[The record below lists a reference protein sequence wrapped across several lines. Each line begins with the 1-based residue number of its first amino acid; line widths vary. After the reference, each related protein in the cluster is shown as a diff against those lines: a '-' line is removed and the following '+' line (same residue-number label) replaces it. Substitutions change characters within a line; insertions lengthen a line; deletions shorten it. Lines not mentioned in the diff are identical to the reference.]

1 MFILQNAPSAALEL
15 AGVTLSAM
23 EVDNQTAKFDLTL
36 SMREEAEEYLSGTLE
51 YNTDLF
57 DEGTIERLA
66 GHFEVLLEGIVKTP
80 HQRID
85 ELPLLSSWE
94 RAQVLEGWNSTA
106 EFYRQD
112 KCIHELFEEQV
123 GRTPEAVAVEFEGE
137 QLTYA
142 ELNVRSNQLAR
153 HLRRQGVAAESLVGI
168 CVERSLAM
176 VVGLLG
182 VMKAGAAYVPLDPL
196 YPRPRLAYML
206 ADAQVAVLLTQAELV
221 SELPAG
227 DLKVVCLEADWETIS
242 QESEESPGLLATAA
256 NLAYTIYTS
265 GSTGQPK
272 GVQISHRAV
281 VNFLTSM
288 REEPGITSADRLLS
302 VTTLSFDIAALELYL
317 PLVTGARLVIV
328 SRETAVDGRELA
340 RRMQE
345 CQATMMQATPA
356 TWRLLLEAQWSG
368 QEGLKILCGGEA
380 LSGKLAGRLLARGA
394 LLWNLYGPTETTI
407 WSALKRVEKIER
419 GIVEIGRP
427 IANTQ
432 IYILDGQGQPAPVG
446 VPGEL
451 YIGGDGLARGYLHR
465 ADLSAEKFVPHPFS
479 SQAGKRLY
487 RTGDRARYLAD
498 GEVEFLG
505 RVDHQVK
512 LRGHRIEL
520 GEIEAALARHPSVGE
535 AIVVAREEADG
546 DQRLVAYVVTA
557 QAAEAVAEETP
568 ETAQQQAEVTSQWQM
583 AWDEAYAQPSA
594 SAEPTLNLAGWNS
607 SYTGQP
613 IPADEMREWVEQT
626 VARILKLHPH
636 RLLEIGCGTGLLL
649 TRVAPHCQQYC
660 ATDFS
665 ANVLRYVNQLLV
677 TQNLSQVTLLERSAD
692 NFTGLQADGFDTVVL
707 NSVIQYFPDVNYL
720 LKVLEGVVKTM
731 NAGGHIFL
739 GDVRSLPSLEAL
751 HTSIQIHNA
760 APTLSISQLRQQI
773 QRSILQEEELVV
785 APAFFH
791 ALQHHLPNIT
801 EVQVQHKRGRYHN
814 ELSRFR
820 YDVLLTIKGEEVPG
834 RDNYP
839 TLDWEQQ
846 NLSLPAVQAL
856 LARNKPEVLHLTN
869 VPNARCQ
876 AEQKLVALLATLS
889 ADATAADLRAAL
901 PQSPEGGGV
910 DPEDFWAL
918 NDSLPYAVEVIW
930 NQSSNGGWYDVVFK
944 LRASSSRQR
953 IDSATAL
960 DQTKRSELKP
970 WSSYVNNPLQSK
982 FASRLVPQLRSYL
995 EEELPSYMIPS
1006 AFILLQEMPLTPN
1019 GKVDRQQLAQL
1030 EVGIPL
1036 VEESYV

>member
-1 MFILQNAPSAALEL
+1 
-15 AGVTLSAM
+15 
-23 EVDNQTAKFDLTL
+23 
-36 SMREEAEEYLSGTLE
+36 
-51 YNTDLF
+51 
-57 DEGTIERLA
+57 
-66 GHFEVLLEGIVKTP
+66 
-80 HQRID
+80 
-85 ELPLLSSWE
+85 
-94 RAQVLEGWNSTA
+94 
-106 EFYRQD
+106 
-112 KCIHELFEEQV
+112 
-123 GRTPEAVAVEFEGE
+123 
-137 QLTYA
+137 
-142 ELNVRSNQLAR
+142 
-153 HLRRQGVAAESLVGI
+153 
-168 CVERSLAM
+168 
-176 VVGLLG
+176 
-182 VMKAGAAYVPLDPL
+182 
-196 YPRPRLAYML
+196 
-206 ADAQVAVLLTQAELV
+206 
-221 SELPAG
+221 
-227 DLKVVCLEADWETIS
+227 
-242 QESEESPGLLATAA
+242 
-256 NLAYTIYTS
+256 
-265 GSTGQPK
+265 
-272 GVQISHRAV
+272 
-281 VNFLTSM
+281 
-288 REEPGITSADRLLS
+288 
-302 VTTLSFDIAALELYL
+302 
-317 PLVTGARLVIV
+317 
-328 SRETAVDGRELA
+328 
-340 RRMQE
+340 
-345 CQATMMQATPA
+345 
-356 TWRLLLEAQWSG
+356 
-368 QEGLKILCGGEA
+368 
-380 LSGKLAGRLLARGA
+380 
-394 LLWNLYGPTETTI
+394 
-407 WSALKRVEKIER
+407 
-419 GIVEIGRP
+419 
-427 IANTQ
+427 
-432 IYILDGQGQPAPVG
+432 
-446 VPGEL
+446 
-451 YIGGDGLARGYLHR
+451 
-465 ADLSAEKFVPHPFS
+465 
-479 SQAGKRLY
+479 
-487 RTGDRARYLAD
+487 
-498 GEVEFLG
+498 
-505 RVDHQVK
+505 
-512 LRGHRIEL
+512 
-520 GEIEAALARHPSVGE
+520 
-535 AIVVAREEADG
+535 
-546 DQRLVAYVVTA
+546 
-557 QAAEAVAEETP
+557 
-568 ETAQQQAEVTSQWQM
+568 
-583 AWDEAYAQPSA
+583 
-594 SAEPTLNLAGWNS
+594 
-607 SYTGQP
+607 
-613 IPADEMREWVEQT
+613 MREWVEQT

-1036 VEESYV
+1036 VEESYVAPRNQIEEVIAAIWAEILGLQKVGVQSNFFELGGHSLRATQVISRLHKTFGVELPLRSLFESPTVAGLSEKIAAANEEEPAEQIAPITKVSRDGNKFALSFAQQRLWFLHQLQSEDAAYNVPMAVRLSGPLEVTAFERTLTEIVRRHEVLRTTFTEVDGQPVQVINPAPGQVALSIIDLTHLQEDKREAEAKRMITVEARRSFDLRQGPILSACLLRLTEQEHVAVLTVHHIAIDAWSLGLLKHEVVALYAAYAQGRSSPLPELSIQYVDFAGWQKQWLQGQTLDAQLGYWKKQLAGAPAALDLPTDRPRPAVQTQRGAQKSMWLSTDLTKALNELSRREGVTLFMTLLAAWQVLLSRYTNQKDLVIGTDVANRNRSETEDLVGFFSNMLVLRTDLSGNPSFSSVLQRVREVCLNAYAHQNAPFEQLVEELQPKRDLSRSPIFQVMFILQNAPSAALELAGVTLSAMEV